1 MLTSWHEARHWPVA
15 PDRRLHSATHE
26 EIIQGAT
33 ADIYWFKTLAILDD
47 LGLADTVV
55 GAEVFARKHGVVAG
69 VAEVQGLLR
78 DAAGHIEV
86 LSLAEGETF
95 SPGEPIMQI
104 RGPYRAFGPY
114 ETALLGILASAS
126 GWATAAR
133 EIKEA
138 AGDSPVISFGARHVH
153 PAVAPV
159 MERAALV
166 GGCDGASCILAAR
179 LMGQRP
185 VGTIPHACVL
195 IAGDTL
201 TVARTYDALMPA
213 DEPRI
218 ILVDTF
224 KDEAEESLRVAQAM
238 GRALAG
244 VRLDTPRER
253 GGVTPELVR
262 EIRARLDQQG
272 FGHVSIFCS
281 GGMNPEKIA
290 ALKAAGAGGFGVGSY
305 ISGAKPIDMTMDV
318 LEVAGEPRA
327 KRGRIPGMKSN
338 PRLRPL
344 PLNQPG

>member
-262 EIRARLDQQG
+262 EFRARLGQQC

-281 GGMNPEKIA
+281 GGMNPE
-290 ALKAAGAGGFGVGSY
+290 
-305 ISGAKPIDMTMDV
+305 
-318 LEVAGEPRA
+318 
-327 KRGRIPGMKSN
+327 
-338 PRLRPL
+338 
-344 PLNQPG
+344 